1 LVSLPATDRFFAAL
15 QPDRTAA
22 LLLAALTV
30 LMFVVFFALPA
41 DDAYIVARYVRQ
53 LYDGNGLVFNP
64 GERINAITSPL
75 LTFVLAAI
83 HPLSQEPVDIYRVAA
98 ALLTAWTLVAIARR
112 AYPTKVD
119 GLLFLAMTLA
129 SPFVCFWVIGGL
141 ETPILLCACS
151 WLTWFALSATRGN
164 GPAQAFRIIGLA
176 TIAVLTRYDSV
187 LYVAPLVI
195 LCLSRYRSDARVIGA
210 TIVCSLA
217 VAAWVAFTYAY
228 YGDVL
233 PTSFYVKLTG
243 AEGSGEVVRG
253 VGYVLSFG
261 VLTLVIPAAILR
273 LGKREEWSEDRRVF
287 RRVLALGMAAET
299 VYAVFAGDKHMM
311 YAYRL
316 FVPYLPSLMLLLSD
330 AGGNREAVSP
340 RQGTRAVWVIL
351 CLGYQTLLGVC
362 LYYFSENPNLSL
374 VFRRQNVVDQTYEFS
389 TIGAKYTKPF
399 LAAVRASAKEIDA
412 HWKTVSSTK
421 ARPMRV
427 AALTGGTL
435 PYYLPEAYT
444 LETLVSYRHHCSGNL
459 ASFADYTQ
467 VLQNADAPSSM
478 AQLFGSADAP
488 WHLIS
493 KHEITVNGLQNQP
506 FRLRVDIWFQEHPAR
521 LIFPSKVDEP
531 CTEAKHALD

>member
-1 LVSLPATDRFFAAL
+1 MVSLPTTDSFFAAL
-15 QPDRTAA
+15 QPERVAA

-75 LTFVLAAI
+75 LTFMIAAI
-83 HPLSQEPVDIYRVAA
+83 HPLSREPVDIYRVAA
-98 ALLTAWTLVAIARR
+98 ALLTAWTLVTIARR
-112 AYPTKVD
+112 AYPTRVD

-129 SPFVCFWVIGGL
+129 SPFVCFWAIGGL

-151 WLTWFALSATRGN
+151 WLTWFALSATREN

-210 TIVCSLA
+210 TIVCALA

-243 AEGSGEVVRG
+243 PEGFGEVVRG

-261 VLTLVIPAAILR
+261 FLTLVIPAAILR
-273 LGKREEWSEDRRVF
+273 FGKREELSEDRRVF
-287 RRVLALGMAAET
+287 GRALALGMAAES

-316 FVPYLPSLMLLLSD
+316 FVPYLPSLMLLLPD

-351 CLGYQTLLGVC
+351 CLGYQTLLGVW

-374 VFRRQNVVDQTYEFS
+374 VFRRQNVGDEIYEFS
-389 TIGAKYTKPF
+389 TIGAKYTRPF
-399 LAAVRASAKEIDA
+399 LAAVRASAREIDA

-435 PYYLPEAYT
+435 PYYLPEAYA
-444 LETLVSYRHHCSGNL
+444 LESLVSFRHHCSGNL

-467 VLQNADAPSSM
+467 VIQNAEAPSSV
-478 AQLFGSADAP
+478 AQLFGRDDAP

-493 KHEITVNGLQNQP
+493 KHEITINGLQNKP

-521 LIFPSKVDEP
+521 LVFPSKVDEP
-531 CTEAKHALD
+531 CTEAKLGS